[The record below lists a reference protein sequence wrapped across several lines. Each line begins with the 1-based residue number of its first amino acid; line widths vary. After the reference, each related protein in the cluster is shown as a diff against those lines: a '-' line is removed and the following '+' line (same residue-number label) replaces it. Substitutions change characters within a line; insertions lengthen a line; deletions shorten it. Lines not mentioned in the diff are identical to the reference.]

1 VREEGQATG
10 EMRYI
15 TKSGEVRYWLVKAVR
30 IDDQRLLGFASDIT
44 DRKMMESEIRSLNA
58 VLEQKVEERTKA
70 LADANVALEEEI
82 AQRTEMEDQLRA
94 VLKEKTLL
102 LREIH
107 HRVKNNLQIIISL
120 SNLQLREI
128 KDPKMRQVMAE
139 TQNRVRAMALVH
151 EKLYKS
157 ETFSDIDLAEYV
169 RFLTSQLFAYYETD
183 SRRVTLRTEIGKI
196 TLPINTAI
204 PLGLIINELV
214 SNALKHAFPKGQA
227 GSLSILARRE
237 DKTITLVVEDTG
249 VGIPADLDWKN
260 TQSLG
265 LKLVISL
272 VNQLDGTIDLDRSRG
287 TAFTMVLKVKE

>member
-1 VREEGQATG
+1 
-10 EMRYI
+10 
-15 TKSGEVRYWLVKAVR
+15 
-30 IDDQRLLGFASDIT
+30 
-44 DRKMMESEIRSLNA
+44 MMESEIRSLNA

>member
-1 VREEGQATG
+1 
-10 EMRYI
+10 MR
-15 TKSGEVRYWLVKAVR
+15 S
-30 IDDQRLLGFASDIT
+30 
-44 DRKMMESEIRSLNA
+44 
-58 VLEQKVEERTKA
+58 
-70 LADANVALEEEI
+70 
-82 AQRTEMEDQLRA
+82 
-94 VLKEKTLL
+94 
-102 LREIH
+102 
-107 HRVKNNLQIIISL
+107 
-120 SNLQLREI
+120 
-128 KDPKMRQVMAE
+128 
-139 TQNRVRAMALVH
+139 
-151 EKLYKS
+151 
-157 ETFSDIDLAEYV
+157 
-169 RFLTSQLFAYYETD
+169 
-183 SRRVTLRTEIGKI
+183 LRTEIGKI